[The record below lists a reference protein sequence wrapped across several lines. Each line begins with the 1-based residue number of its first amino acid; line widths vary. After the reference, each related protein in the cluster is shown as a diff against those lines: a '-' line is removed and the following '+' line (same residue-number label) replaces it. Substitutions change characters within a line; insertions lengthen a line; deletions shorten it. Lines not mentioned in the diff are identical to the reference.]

1 MNFRKWDELEEKDKE
16 ELLEKEKVYQLEPEH
31 IYLAVER
38 PRTQADRYVD
48 LII

>member
-16 ELLEKEKVYQLEPEH
+16 ELLEKEKKIQLEPEH

-38 PRTQADRYVD
+38 PRTQAERNVD